1 METPANIKFENS
13 PADSLADSFV
23 STPGTAYP
31 PLFDDEPSHNGMD
44 AMTPQSYDDNF
55 RSSTMDPSIAG
66 SPAPEKK
73 PVKKR
78 KSWGQQLPEPKT
90 NLPPRKRA
98 KTEDEKEQRRVERVL
113 RNRRAAQSS
122 RERKRLEVEKLE
134 AEKHAVERRA
144 KDLELRLQ
152 EMEERNMALTRQLEQ
167 LGGSIPVFGSS
178 PVASSPVSEL
188 RHSTPVTFS
197 KDMFGQQETENRP
210 ISTQA
215 LPQEPAQTVNPAAL
229 SPEMRPVAESSN
241 ATSSDLTQHPAA
253 MLCDLQCQSEETGPW
268 MDSASTPMGFRLLIT
283 ALWATLSFE
292 IFSSIATPLFQIVNS
307 LSTGS
312 PLSPTTSIL
321 NLMIW
326 LTTTTASLTSQ
337 TPMMTSSTLTTSQR
351 PRFSLRISLL
361 RRLLACSPKLARPLK
376 DATMEQMRRAVEQQ
390 LPDCLSSA
398 GANRHSMGNSPSVE
412 ALMTLCWAI
421 HVIEKELR
429 LENTPKLGADMEGG
443 QTAELTFRP
452 TTKVRERDGDSFSFV
467 RDGRRGSM
475 SSGSGRSKK
484 SLGDWR
490 PVFDRPHGR

>member
-1 METPANIKFENS
+1 
-13 PADSLADSFV
+13 
-23 STPGTAYP
+23 
-31 PLFDDEPSHNGMD
+31 
-44 AMTPQSYDDNF
+44 MTPQSYDDNF

-253 MLCDLQCQSEETGPW
+253 MFEFLEHGLPAIANDFNFEPDDMAHNNDSFFDFTNSYDDLINFDDQP
-268 MDSASTPMGFRLLIT
+268 AP
-283 ALWATLSFE
+283 E
-292 IFSSIATPLFQIVNS
+292 IQ
-307 LSTGS
+307 
-312 PLSPTTSIL
+312 
-321 NLMIW
+321 
-326 LTTTTASLTSQ
+326 
-337 TPMMTSSTLTTSQR
+337 
-351 PRFSLRISLL
+351 
-361 RRLLACSPKLARPLK
+361 RLLACSPKLARPLK

-398 GANRHSMGNSPSVE
+398 SANRHSMGNSPSVE